1 MQRNLF
7 ARMLLSLV
15 LVVGIVAPFTFLVP
29 NNNVAIVTISSVVK
43 KDNVIEKPLHRVNLP
58 DFSAISDIPTKK
70 RLFFD
75 FLRPAIE
82 AKNNQLAA
90 DRKRIK
96 HWQSQIVLGNDLNS
110 EDQAS
115 LQALFNTYRI
125 NNTAVTAQNI
135 YKLLE
140 RVDTIPTSLI
150 LVQAAN
156 ESAWGTSRFAR
167 IGLNFFGIWCYK
179 KGCGMVPN
187 GRITGDKHEVT
198 AFKSVDAA
206 VSNYFKNINTN
217 NAYQS
222 LRDIRTELNIQGKP
236 YDAALLANGLLLYSA
251 RGTHYIKE
259 IKDMLRQNKRYFI
272 KPSNL

>member
-236 YDAALLANGLLLYSA
+236 YDADLLANGLLLYSA

>member
-96 HWQSQIVLGNDLNS
+96 HWQSQIVSGNDLNS

-125 NNTAVTAQNI
+125 NNTAATAQKI